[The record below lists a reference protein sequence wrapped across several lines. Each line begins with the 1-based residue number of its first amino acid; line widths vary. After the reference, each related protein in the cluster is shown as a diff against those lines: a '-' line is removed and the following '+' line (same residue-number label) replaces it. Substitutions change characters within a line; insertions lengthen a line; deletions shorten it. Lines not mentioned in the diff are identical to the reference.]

1 MPELLLEI
9 GCEEVPARFMPEA
22 LSQLK
27 ERAEDIFSRER
38 ISFKSLK
45 SFGTPRRLVLLV
57 EELSSVQANKPIEKW
72 GPFVNQAFDSE
83 GRPTKS
89 ALGFAKSMGV
99 EVGELQKKMSEKGER
114 LYFGTEEKGKKTEQL
129 LKTLV
134 PELILGLSFSKSM
147 RWSTGKIRF
156 ARPIHWILARFNG
169 KVIKFELDGIK
180 SNGKSYGHRFLAPER
195 IEVKDFRQY
204 LEKLAKAYVMVDQEE
219 RKQLVRIELEKTA
232 KKLGGELVPDEGLIE
247 EVSFLVEYPMVLS
260 GSFEPNF
267 LKLPP
272 SVLISAMRGHQ
283 RYFAV
288 KKKGERLELLPNFL
302 FVANTR
308 VKDKRVVIKGNEK
321 VLSARLN
328 DAEFFYKEDLKIPL
342 SERSERLG
350 RMVFQAGLGSYLDK
364 RERLEKLL
372 LHLIE
377 QLGLKDAELKEEAL
391 RAVRLCKADLL
402 TQMVGEFPD
411 LEGVMAGEYARVQ
424 GEPDRVWKAVSEH
437 YLPKTAQ
444 DIDAKRFPKSLLG
457 QILSI
462 ADKTDSIIAG
472 FVSGNQ
478 PTGSQD
484 PFGIR
489 RLANG
494 LIQTTLKYKIDF
506 NLDKMIEL
514 GLNLFSNL
522 AKFDSAKIKSQIIDF
537 FQVRLK
543 NILSEFNFAYD
554 IINAVVSSWEGS
566 IISVWDR
573 VLAISELRKEP
584 DFQDLFI
591 GFRRVERIIE
601 ETGEL
606 EISLFEN
613 DEKRLWESFQSVK
626 SELERFVLEKKW
638 KQALLEL
645 AKLKPEID
653 RFFDKVLVNVEDERI
668 RKNRHTL
675 LDRIAQQFRR
685 IADFSQIVGGDKN
698 KEGG

>member
-9 GCEEVPARFMPEA
+9 GCEEIPARFIPEA
-22 LSQLK
+22 LAQLK
-27 ERAEDIFSRER
+27 ARAEEIFSRER
-38 ISFKSLK
+38 ISFNALK

-99 EVGELQKKMSEKGER
+99 DLNQIQRKATDKGER
-114 LYFGTEEKGKKTEQL
+114 LYFGTEEKGKKTEHL
-129 LKTLV
+129 LKTIL
-134 PELILGLSFSKSM
+134 PELILGLSFPKSM

-156 ARPIHWILARFNG
+156 VRPVHWILARFGG
-169 KVIKFELDGIK
+169 KLIRFEMDGIK
-180 SNGKSYGHRFLAPER
+180 SNGKSYGHRFLAPKR
-195 IEVKDFRQY
+195 IEVKGFREY
-204 LEKLAKAYVMVDQEE
+204 LEKLAKAYVIVEPGK
-219 RKQLVRIELEKTA
+219 RKQLIRTELEKTA
-232 KKLGGELVPDEGLIE
+232 QKLGGELLPDEELIE

-260 GSFEPNF
+260 GGFDPKF
-267 LKLPP
+267 LKLPAP
-272 SVLISAMRGHQ
+272 VLISAMRGHQ

-288 KKKGERLELLPNFL
+288 KKKSKKLELLPNFL
-302 FVANTR
+302 FIANTR
-308 VKDKRVVIKGNEK
+308 VKDKTIVIKGNEK
-321 VLSARLN
+321 VLCARLN

-342 SERSERLG
+342 MERSERLNQ
-350 RMVFQAGLGSYLDK
+350 MVFQAGLGNYLDK
-364 RERLEKLL
+364 RERLEKLV

-377 QLGLKDAELKEEAL
+377 QLGLKDPGLQQDAL
-391 RAVRLCKADLL
+391 RAVKLCKADLL
-402 TQMVGEFPD
+402 TQMVGEFPE

-444 DIDAKRFPKSLLG
+444 DIDAKRFPESLLG

-494 LIQTTLKYKIDF
+494 LIQTALKYKIDF

-514 GLNLFSNL
+514 GLSLFSNL
-522 AKFDSAKIKSQIIDF
+522 AKFDSAKIKEQIIDF

-554 IINAVVSSWEGS
+554 IINAVVASWEGS
-566 IISVWDR
+566 IISVWER

-606 EISLFEN
+606 DISLFEQ
-613 DEKRLWESFQSVK
+613 DENRLWESFQSVK
-626 SELERFVLEKKW
+626 TELEKLVLEKNW
-638 KQALLEL
+638 REALVAL

-653 RFFDKVLVNVEDERI
+653 RFFDKVLVNVDDERI

-675 LDRIAQQFRR
+675 LERIAQQFRR